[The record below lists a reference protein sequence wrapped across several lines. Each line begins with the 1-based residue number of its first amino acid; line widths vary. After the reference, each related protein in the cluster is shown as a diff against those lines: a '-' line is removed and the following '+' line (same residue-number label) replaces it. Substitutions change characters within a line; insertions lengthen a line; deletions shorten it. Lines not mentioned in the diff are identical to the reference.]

1 MLLGERPYSVHIFG
15 SLGKSIDTARQTGF
29 FRWFHLEPTEHRRNP
44 PGVVMRFRPSGD
56 RFRDRCYLDVL
67 TTDSQD
73 IMRLELVV
81 QRTFLD
87 GRDALFGQDLVKSF
101 LQASLTDACRDRLQD
116 FLSEINVPSGDG
128 RTPGHLVFRGRR
140 GAWNVQTG
148 WSRLR
153 LANLTT
159 SSTPSLVVNVG
170 ANPKAPNAEEVD
182 DKWYRRLH
190 MHWPFWASW

>member
-1 MLLGERPYSVHIFG
+1 MLLGERPYCVHVFG

-29 FRWFHLEPTEHRRNP
+29 FRWFHLEPTEQRDNP
-44 PGVVMRFRPSGD
+44 RGVVTRFRPSGV

-67 TTDSQD
+67 TTESQA
-73 IMRLELVV
+73 IMRLELVI

-101 LQASLTDACRDRLQD
+101 LHASLTDACRDRLQD

-140 GAWNVQTG
+140 GAWTVETG
-148 WSRLR
+148 WSRL
-153 LANLTT
+153 
-159 SSTPSLVVNVG
+159 
-170 ANPKAPNAEEVD
+170 
-182 DKWYRRLH
+182 
-190 MHWPFWASW
+190 